1 MPVPAADCD
10 MLMIDGQCGERGS
23 EADLNA
29 AVYATVVETADHRPS
44 SVAIQ
49 TSDSVARRE
58 K

>member
-10 MLMIDGQCGERGS
+10 MRMIDRRRVERES
-23 EADLNA
+23 EADLSAAAYA
-29 AVYATVVETADHRPS
+29 AVMETADHRPS